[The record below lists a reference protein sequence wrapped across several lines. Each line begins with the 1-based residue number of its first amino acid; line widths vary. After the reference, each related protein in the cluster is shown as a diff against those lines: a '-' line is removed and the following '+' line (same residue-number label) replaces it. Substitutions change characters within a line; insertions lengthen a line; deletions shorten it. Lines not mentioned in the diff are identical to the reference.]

1 MQDFGPALWDN
12 VRPEASLF
20 WNVFG
25 RAPMDEAGQE
35 LLTRLLDE
43 HGAALVLY
51 AQQWCNAPEDVVQE
65 AFVRLMRQRPV
76 PENVVGWL
84 YRVVRNEAIS
94 TSRADARRTRHE
106 SAAAYRGE
114 PWFAVAA
121 GAGLDATAAADALR
135 TLPIEQRETIVA
147 RLWGGLSFVQ
157 IGELTN
163 TSQSTAH
170 RRYVAGLAALQERL
184 GVSCLNRDSTDK

>member
-1 MQDFGPALWDN
+1 
-12 VRPEASLF
+12 
-20 WNVFG
+20 
-25 RAPMDEAGQE
+25 MDEAGPE

-65 AFVRLMRQRPV
+65 AFVRLMCQRPV
-76 PENVVGWL
+76 PDNAVGWL

-94 TSRADARRTRHE
+94 ASRAATRRARHE
-106 SAAAYRGE
+106 SAVAHHGE
-114 PWFAVAA
+114 PWFAVAC
-121 GAGLDATAAADALR
+121 GERLDASAAADALK
-135 TLPIEQRETIVA
+135 TLPVEQRETIVA
-147 RLWGGLSFVQ
+147 RVWGGLSFEQ
-157 IGELTN
+157 IAELTH

-184 GVSCLNRDSTDK
+184 RVSCLDQDSTER